1 MAQKHLDL
9 DTFGEVMDKF
19 IHENKVGIMVL
30 KEANS
35 DDWKVTGMEM
45 GAVMDFYIMLNALQP
60 IYLNMLEQ
68 MHGEMDA
75 VKLAEALAD
84 LMKKDMIAAAAEKG
98 V

>member
-1 MAQKHLDL
+1 MEQKHLDL

-75 VKLAEALAD
+75 EKLAEALAD